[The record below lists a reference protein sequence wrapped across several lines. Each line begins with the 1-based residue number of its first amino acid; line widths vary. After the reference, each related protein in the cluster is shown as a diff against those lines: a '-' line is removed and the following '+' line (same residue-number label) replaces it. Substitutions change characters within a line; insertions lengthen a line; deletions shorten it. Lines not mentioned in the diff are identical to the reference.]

1 MKFQVTIVG
10 HGAEALEFL
19 NDSDNSFF
27 ILFNENAPE
36 ELARFLCYI
45 QFLQFIKNRHLV
57 IP

>member
-36 ELARFLCYI
+36 ELAEISVL
-45 QFLQFIKNRHLV
+45 QFLRFIKNRHLV

>member
-19 NDSDNSFF
+19 NDSDNSS
-27 ILFNENAPE
+27 LTRMRRKNWQ
-36 ELARFLCYI
+36 RFLCYI